1 MNKISRMSKMRGM
14 NRISKVSKMRGMK
27 GMREGKKI
35 RFTDSRGR
43 ELFALPDGGLLQM
56 TYGNGEDY
64 FVLCYYLND
73 SWVSIDGKV
82 YDILEFARRMEKN
95 GIDYAPA

>member
-1 MNKISRMSKMRGM
+1 MNKISKVGKMG
-14 NRISKVSKMRGMK
+14 

-35 RFTDSRGR
+35 RFTDSGGKD
-43 ELFALPDGGLLQM
+43 LFSLPDGGLLQM

-64 FVLCYYLND
+64 FALCRYLD
-73 SWVSIDGKV
+73 DFQVSIEGKG
-82 YDILEFARRMEKN
+82 YNILEFGGRMEKN

>member
-1 MNKISRMSKMRGM
+1 MKKISKMSEMSKKG
-14 NRISKVSKMRGMK
+14 

-35 RFTDSRGR
+35 RFTDSGGK
-43 ELFALPDGGLLQM
+43 ELFSLPDGGLLQL

-64 FVLCYYLND
+64 FALCRYLD
-73 SWVSIDGKV
+73 DFQVSIDGKA
-82 YDILEFARRMEKN
+82 YNILEFAGRMEKN

>member
-1 MNKISRMSKMRGM
+1 MNKISKMSKMRGM
-14 NRISKVSKMRGMK
+14 NRISKESMTG

-43 ELFALPDGGLLQM
+43 ELFTLPDGGLLQM

-64 FVLCYYLND
+64 FALCYYLND
-73 SWVSIDGKV
+73 SRVSIDGKV
-82 YDILEFARRMEKN
+82 YDILEFASRMEN
-95 GIDYAPA
+95 HGIDYTPA